1 MGMSASQARF
11 LSLTARKNNVE
22 FEGQQINQQ
31 RTTLSNESASYYSEL
46 CNMAV
51 PTPPSID
58 DYTKVSYTFNDGAMT
73 NTLIS
78 LLPKS
83 GTNNQYVVNYV
94 EEWQDDYAI
103 VPASSSL
110 VEKQVDDEGN
120 ITGYTIGST
129 SLRMIKSNNADINNG
144 SANQK
149 VFTYNITTSTGD
161 DPNSSNDDT
170 VQTLYY
176 TKSSAIQSNSRNEN
190 VIVDNSLVSFNGN
203 GEPIAYIDSKAPT
216 VLTKGTDKDGNTIYF
231 YKKDVSHNIAALT
244 EWEILNMAVDKDEKT
259 FQEFKAANDS
269 ATIADF
275 VPVKINV
282 PKNSSSTQTYY
293 IYQALKEDG
302 NIDGP
307 YTNGSVGSVPQFY
320 IEIPEGEKSY
330 NKLIVDGSGEPK
342 KSTTES
348 ISGAD
353 DLASFPNDEYISSLT
368 EEQKDA
374 LLKNEQYLLKMAQEK
389 SGDDGNFYIRYIK
402 NTTTGNYEPY
412 LYAESEL
419 QQEQKYNNKNLGSI
433 PCYSLGSTTR
443 TREILGKDATV
454 EKDSSGRYVAITIN
468 LGTEDE
474 PVERTYNLITTTT
487 TDEEAYND
495 AMNQYNYKQHEYDHK
510 IQEINSKLEIVQQQ
524 DKQLELKLK
533 QLDTEENA
541 ISTEIDAVKKV
552 ISKNVESSFKTF
564 NA

>member
-46 CNMAV
+46 CNMEV

-78 LLPKS
+78 LLPDTSDEGKKV
-83 GTNNQYVVNYV
+83 NKYYVNYV

-110 VEKQVDDEGN
+110 VQVDNPE
-120 ITGYTIGST
+120 TPTSFTIGS
-129 SLRMIKSNNADINNG
+129 SQLRKIEDLNDAQIDALEKAVVDAKLG
-144 SANQK
+144 
-149 VFTYNITTSTGD
+149 
-161 DPNSSNDDT
+161 NDDYAKEL
-170 VQTLYY
+170 TL
-176 TKSSAIQSNSRNEN
+176 
-190 VIVDNSLVSFNGN
+190 
-203 GEPIAYIDSKAPT
+203 
-216 VLTKGTDKDGNTIYF
+216 
-231 YKKDVSHNIAALT
+231 
-244 EWEILNMAVDKDEKT
+244 
-259 FQEFKAANDS
+259 
-269 ATIADF
+269 
-275 VPVKINV
+275 
-282 PKNSSSTQTYY
+282 
-293 IYQALKEDG
+293 
-302 NIDGP
+302 
-307 YTNGSVGSVPQFY
+307 
-320 IEIPEGEKSY
+320 
-330 NKLIVDGSGEPK
+330 
-342 KSTTES
+342 
-348 ISGAD
+348 
-353 DLASFPNDEYISSLT
+353 
-368 EEQKDA
+368 EQKKA
-374 LLKNEQYLLKMAQEK
+374 MLKNEVYLLKMVQDKTADN
-389 SGDDGNFYIRYIK
+389 GDFYIRYVK

-412 LYAESEL
+412 LYASSEL
-419 QQEQKYNNKNLGSI
+419 NQPEKYNNKNLASI
-433 PCYSLGSTTR
+433 PCYSLGSTR
-443 TREILGKDATV
+443 QTREVLHQEATV
-454 EKDSSGRYVAITIN
+454 EKDSSGRYVAITIKLDKDN
-468 LGTEDE
+468 S
-474 PVERTYNLITTTT
+474 RTYALTTTTT

-541 ISTEIDAVKKV
+541 ISTEMDAVKKV